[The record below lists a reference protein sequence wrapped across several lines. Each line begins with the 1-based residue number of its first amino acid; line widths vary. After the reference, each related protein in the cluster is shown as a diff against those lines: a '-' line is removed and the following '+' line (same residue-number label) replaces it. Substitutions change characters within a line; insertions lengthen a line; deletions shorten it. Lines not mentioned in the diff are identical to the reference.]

1 MAYILLNFVNYLTI
15 SPVDMNL
22 GQSLFAIGALILLSL
37 NIMSVNTRILRTDE
51 VALNSKIG
59 VLATSIG
66 TSIIED
72 ASKLPFDEKTKNDAV
87 VNLSQLTSA
96 PFTIENSGV
105 YDDFDDYNGYTKID
119 TVFTIPFKAVCEVNY
134 VNPANLNGFT
144 NSKTWHKKLTI
155 KISTPFSQDTIK
167 LSSVYS
173 YWYFR

>member
-1 MAYILLNFVNYLTI
+1 
-15 SPVDMNL
+15 MNL

-72 ASKLPFDEKTKNDAV
+72 ASKLPFDENTRNDAV
-87 VNLSQLTSA
+87 TAKSQLTFPLGREDSE
-96 PFTIENSGV
+96 IN
-105 YDDFDDYNGYTKID
+105 DFDDYNNYTKED
-119 TVFTIPFKAVCEVNY
+119 TVFTIPFTAICKVDY
-134 VNPANLNGFT
+134 VNPTNLNGST
-144 NSKTWHKKLTI
+144 TSKTWHKKLTI
-155 KISTPFSQDTIK
+155 KISTPFSQDTIR

>member
-1 MAYILLNFVNYLTI
+1 MAYILLNFSNYLTI
-15 SPVDMNL
+15 NPVNMNL

-72 ASKLPFDEKTKNDAV
+72 ASKLPFDENTRDDAV
-87 VNLSQLTSA
+87 SNLSLLTS
-96 PFTIENSGV
+96 PLGREKDGEIN
-105 YDDFDDYNGYTKID
+105 DFDDYNNYTKID
-119 TVFTIPFKAVCEVNY
+119 TVFTIPFKAVCKVNY
-134 VNPANLNGFT
+134 IIPTNLNGFT
-144 NSKTWHKKLTI
+144 NTKTWHKKLTI
-155 KISTPFSQDTIK
+155 KISTPFSQDTIQ

>member
-1 MAYILLNFVNYLTI
+1 
-15 SPVDMNL
+15 MNL

-37 NIMSVNTRILRTDE
+37 NISSVNSRILGTDE

-72 ASKLPFDEKTKNDAV
+72 ASKLAFDENTKANGV
-87 VNLSQLTSA
+87 SSLSSLTPS
-96 PFTIENSGV
+96 PFIQEVSDV
-105 YDDFDDYNGYTKID
+105 FDDFDDYNGRLVQD
-119 TVFTIPFKAVCEVNY
+119 TIFTIPFTSVCHVDYINT
-134 VNPANLNGFT
+134 NAPNSFT

-155 KISTPFSQDTIK
+155 RISTPFSSDTLEMSTI
-167 LSSVYS
+167 YS